1 MSDPTV
7 TDMIKQEGDKERA
20 MQKEIIISAH
30 SVEQARREGAAMLGV
45 DADSVSYEVIEEAKK
60 GFLGMNNT
68 PAKIKIYVEC
78 APADAAMAFV
88 QMVADDL
95 ELGAQTEET
104 TDADGNTVIQVW
116 GGNAGALIGHHGDTL
131 DALQYLTNLAAIRA
145 GEKSGNRIFVDV
157 EHYRERREHTL
168 RQLAR
173 RMANKALKSGRFVVL
188 EPMNPY
194 ERRII
199 HAEIQS
205 VDGVT
210 TASVGEDTD
219 RRVVIYLED
228 RPLPSILTDEAA
240 AAAPRASKHSRRR
253 RGSSR
258 PVSHTTAIQPDPEGE
273 EYYMDAPTT
282 YVHAPTPRPEKLKSL
297 ASYFGEE
304 EDDQTTDSDADD
316 EWTNTDDE

>member
-1 MSDPTV
+1 
-7 TDMIKQEGDKERA
+7 
-20 MQKEIIISAH
+20 
-30 SVEQARREGAAMLGV
+30 
-45 DADSVSYEVIEEAKK
+45 
-60 GFLGMNNT
+60 
-68 PAKIKIYVEC
+68 
-78 APADAAMAFV
+78 
-88 QMVADDL
+88 
-95 ELGAQTEET
+95 
-104 TDADGNTVIQVW
+104 
-116 GGNAGALIGHHGDTL
+116 
-131 DALQYLTNLAAIRA
+131 
-145 GEKSGNRIFVDV
+145 
-157 EHYRERREHTL
+157 
-168 RQLAR
+168 
-173 RMANKALKSGRFVVL
+173 MANKALKSGRFVVL

-240 AAAPRASKHSRRR
+240 AAAPRAAKHSRRR

-282 YVHAPTPRPEKLKSL
+282 YVHAPTPRQEKLKSL

-316 EWTNTDDE
+316 EWTSTYGE